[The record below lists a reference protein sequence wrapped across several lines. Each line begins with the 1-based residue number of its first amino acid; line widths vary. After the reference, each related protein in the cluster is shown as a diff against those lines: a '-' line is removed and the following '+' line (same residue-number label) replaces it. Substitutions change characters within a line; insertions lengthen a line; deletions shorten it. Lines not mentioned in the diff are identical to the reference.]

1 MEKDY
6 LTAKKD
12 FSRIGSALLVIAVL
26 SIVMQF
32 LLAFLSAVI
41 LKDDIL
47 SVENSWF
54 IWVATFVPIYAA
66 FPIGILVMK
75 NVSKED
81 FVCTKLGLKNFF
93 VLMLI
98 CFPIM
103 YGGNIIGTV
112 LSGLLSGGNAEN
124 GLNTFAFDNNPLKIL
139 VMVVLAPIL
148 EEFLF
153 RKQIIDRC
161 ARYGEKMAILFSALM
176 FGLFHMNLFQ
186 FFYAFGLGLVF
197 AYTYTRTRK
206 LRYSVVMHMVI
217 NFMGSVI
224 APALV
229 SSLDMEAI
237 EQMSTGVID
246 EATMLSMLPQLICFM
261 LYTFALLGLSI
272 AGLVLLI
279 KKVRQLVF
287 LPKEEEIE
295 KGKRFK
301 TVYCNVGVLSF
312 CLLCIAMCVLSIFI

>member
-12 FSRIGSALLVIAVL
+12 FGRIGIALLVIAVL
-26 SIVMQF
+26 GIVMQF

-54 IWVATFVPIYAA
+54 KWVATFVPIYAA

-81 FVCTKLGLKNFF
+81 FVCTKLGVKNFF

-237 EQMSTGVID
+237 DQMSTGVID
-246 EATMLSMLPQLICFM
+246 EATMYSMLPQLICFM

-272 AGLVLLI
+272 SGLVLLI
-279 KKVRQLVF
+279 KKARQLVF
-287 LPKEEEIE
+287 LPKDEEIE

>member
-1 MEKDY
+1 M
-6 LTAKKD
+6 
-12 FSRIGSALLVIAVL
+12 
-26 SIVMQF
+26 
-32 LLAFLSAVI
+32 
-41 LKDDIL
+41 
-47 SVENSWF
+47 
-54 IWVATFVPIYAA
+54 
-66 FPIGILVMK
+66 
-75 NVSKED
+75 
-81 FVCTKLGLKNFF
+81 
-93 VLMLI
+93 
-98 CFPIM
+98 
-103 YGGNIIGTV
+103 
-112 LSGLLSGGNAEN
+112 
-124 GLNTFAFDNNPLKIL
+124 
-139 VMVVLAPIL
+139 
-148 EEFLF
+148 
-153 RKQIIDRC
+153 
-161 ARYGEKMAILFSALM
+161 
-176 FGLFHMNLFQ
+176 
-186 FFYAFGLGLVF
+186 F

-237 EQMSTGVID
+237 DQMSTGVID

-279 KKVRQLVF
+279 KKARQLVF
-287 LPKEEEIE
+287 LPKDEEIE